1 MQKQKGRKQT
11 CIIILSFLWRSALC
25 QEGTKCKR
33 CTHSCALPASLQASH
48 ASSMHRVTNNGR
60 SVMKHNVSN
69 WMTTCYKMH
78 TLTSTRIRHLNQAGI
93 EICKVHQ
100 NYVSIRMDNTRH
112 WKDITCNSLISDV
125 SVEMA
130 TREALPMLKIGATV
144 SCRIRNKSNTE
155 NRKQNMQFGVE
166 TDIEKSLVAIRSLF
180 QN

>member
-33 CTHSCALPASLQASH
+33 CTHSCALPASLQASQ

-60 SVMKHNVSN
+60 SVTKHNVSN

-78 TLTSTRIRHLNQAGI
+78 TLTSTGIRHFDQSRV

-100 NYVSIRMDNTRH
+100 NYVSIWIHNARH
-112 WKDITCNSLISDV
+112 WKDIICNLLISDV
-125 SVEMA
+125 KVEIA
-130 TREALPMLKIGATV
+130 TREAFPMLKMGATV
-144 SCRIRNKSNTE
+144 S
-155 NRKQNMQFGVE
+155 
-166 TDIEKSLVAIRSLF
+166 
-180 QN
+180 